1 MIKEKMTNGIARAK
15 RGFCNIKTKADSA
28 IIAAATA
35 AGTTAMTNVG
45 SCDGAAALTTAL
57 SYLAIPVGLLGGVF
71 LIMGIIHYAGA
82 NSDGDG
88 PAKKKATN
96 EIAGGGMVIAVAVV
110 LKPMVGAI
118 LGAIGVA

>member
-15 RGFCNIKTKADSA
+15 RGFCSVKTKADSA
-28 IIAAATA
+28 IIAAAAA

-45 SCDGAAALTTAL
+45 SCASNTSALTTAL
-57 SYLAIPVGLLGGVF
+57 GYLAIPVGLLGGVF
-71 LIMGIIHYAGA
+71 LVMGIIHYAGA

-96 EIAGGGMVIAVAVV
+96 EIAGGGMVVAVAVA
-110 LKPMVGAI
+110 LKPMVSAI
-118 LGAIGVA
+118 LGAVGA

>member
-1 MIKEKMTNGIARAK
+1 MIKEKMTNGIAHAK
-15 RGFCNIKTKADSA
+15 RGFCKIKTKADSA

-45 SCDGAAALTTAL
+45 SCDGASALTTAL
-57 SYLAIPVGLLGGVF
+57 GYLALPIGLLGGVF
-71 LIMGIIHYAGA
+71 LVMGIIHYAAA

-118 LGAIGVA
+118 LGAVGVA

>member
-28 IIAAATA
+28 IIAAAAA

-45 SCDGAAALTTAL
+45 SCASNTGAL
-57 SYLAIPVGLLGGVF
+57 SNALGYLAVPVGLLGGVY
-71 LIMGIIHYAGA
+71 LVLGIVHYAGA

-96 EIAGGGMVIAVAVV
+96 EIAGGGMVVAIAVV
-110 LKPMVGAI
+110 LKTMVGTVLKAVI
-118 LGAIGVA
+118 

>member
-15 RGFCNIKTKADSA
+15 RGFCSIKTKADSA
-28 IIAAATA
+28 IIAAAAA

-45 SCDGAAALTTAL
+45 SCASNTGALTTAL
-57 SYLAIPVGLLGGVF
+57 GYLAIPIGLLGGVF

-96 EIAGGGMVIAVAVV
+96 EIAGGGMTVAVALA
-110 LKPMVGAI
+110 LKPMVSAI
-118 LGAIGVA
+118 LGAVGA

>member
-15 RGFCNIKTKADSA
+15 RGFCSVKTKADSA
-28 IIAAATA
+28 IIAAAAA

-45 SCDGAAALTTAL
+45 SCASNTGALTTAL
-57 SYLAIPVGLLGGVF
+57 GYLAIPIGLLGGVF

-96 EIAGGGMVIAVAVV
+96 EIAGGGMVVAVAVA
-110 LKPMVGAI
+110 LKPMVSAI
-118 LGAIGVA
+118 LGAVGA

>member
-1 MIKEKMTNGIARAK
+1 
-15 RGFCNIKTKADSA
+15 
-28 IIAAATA
+28 
-35 AGTTAMTNVG
+35 
-45 SCDGAAALTTAL
+45 
-57 SYLAIPVGLLGGVF
+57 
-71 LIMGIIHYAGA
+71 MGIIHYAGA

-118 LGAIGVA
+118 LGAVGVA

>member
-15 RGFCNIKTKADSA
+15 RGFCSVKTKADSA
-28 IIAAATA
+28 IIAAAAA

-45 SCDGAAALTTAL
+45 SCASNTGALTTAL
-57 SYLAIPVGLLGGVF
+57 GYLAIPIGLLGGVF

-96 EIAGGGMVIAVAVV
+96 EFAGGGMVVAVAVA
-110 LKPMVGAI
+110 LKPMVSAI
-118 LGAIGVA
+118 LGAVGA

>member
-28 IIAAATA
+28 IIA
-35 AGTTAMTNVG
+35 
-45 SCDGAAALTTAL
+45 CDGAAALTTAL
-57 SYLAIPVGLLGGVF
+57 GYLAIPVGLLGGVF

-118 LGAIGVA
+118 LGAVGVA